1 MERLT
6 EKVGNHDGTAIPKKS
21 LVIECGMKKGTPS
34 GFCSAI
40 VTKLAEYEDLE
51 EQGKL
56 LKLPVAERDTVYH
69 LCAFENGE
77 SEIIEMKVGCVEPC
91 GALRNHKGVC
101 EIWNLYVETD
111 YTKGYFKFS
120 DFGKTVFLAH
130 EAAEAALKEMSE

>member
-6 EKVGNHDGTAIPKKS
+6 EKVRNHDGTAISKKS

-56 LKLPVAERDTVYH
+56 IKLPCAVGDTVYIVSRGDI
-69 LCAFENGE
+69 LSISVSGIQIFLLDGE
-77 SEIIEMKVGCVEPC
+77 LVTQIECTNFVSYGYMHFLTKEIGRV
-91 GALRNHKGVC
+91 
-101 EIWNLYVETD
+101 
-111 YTKGYFKFS
+111 
-120 DFGKTVFLAH
+120 VFLTK
-130 EAAEAALKEMSE
+130 ESAEAALKEMSE